1 MLGLLLHAQ
10 GSQLAV
16 SLFLLYSPPERNWC
30 SMTYLETASR
40 TLIEAHQLA
49 RLRQGLVHMLPTN
62 PFYLQKLAGTE
73 HLSLKRIADLA
84 LLSFTAK
91 QELVTDQE
99 IHPLF
104 GSNLTW

>member
-1 MLGLLLHAQ
+1 
-10 GSQLAV
+10 
-16 SLFLLYSPPERNWC
+16 
-30 SMTYLETASR
+30 MTYLETASR

-62 PFYLQKLAGTE
+62 PFYQQKLAGTE
-73 HLSLKRIADLA
+73 HLSLKRMADLA
-84 LLSFTAK
+84 LLPFTAK